1 MKCVCEAK
9 KKTNSLFLQIK
20 IVKEQ
25 TVHNTVSI

>member
-1 MKCVCEAK
+1 MCVWGQK
-9 KKTNSLFLQIK
+9 KPNSLFLQIK